1 VKKERTVSDTK
12 ARVED
17 RELARARVGWFGGNF
32 HNDFEDARQE
42 WKRLLAEALGTFV
55 LVLVAA
61 GGPAISAG
69 TGGTISRTALAIA
82 PGLVVMA
89 LIYALADLSGAH
101 FNPAVTFAFALRRD
115 FPWNRV
121 PGYMAAQVVGAVAA
135 AGSMAAL
142 VGWNASTLGVTVPA
156 PQVPH
161 MPALLIETVLTAIL
175 VVVVLGTASGAKIVG
190 HNAAIAVGAFIAVAG
205 LIAGPATGASMNP
218 ARSLGPDLIRLQ
230 FATTW
235 IYIVGPLLGA
245 AIGVL
250 IARLLRRHRS
260 EEEIAAAQ
268 GSVGMSGVAAPGE
281 RRPRA

>member
-1 VKKERTVSDTK
+1 MSDTE
-12 ARVED
+12 ARPED
-17 RELARARVGWFGGNF
+17 RELVPPRLGWFGSNF
-32 HNDFEDARQE
+32 RNGFEEVREE
-42 WKRLLAEALGTFV
+42 WKRLLAEAFGTFV

-69 TGGTISRTALAIA
+69 TGGSISRTALAIA

-89 LIYALADLSGAH
+89 LIYTLADLSGAH

-115 FPWNRV
+115 FPWRRV
-121 PGYMAAQVVGAVAA
+121 PGYMAAQVTGAVIA
-135 AGSMAAL
+135 AGSIAML
-142 VGWNASTLGVTVPA
+142 LGWNARTLGVTVPA

-161 MPALLIETVLTAIL
+161 MAALLIETVLTAIF

-205 LIAGPATGASMNP
+205 LIVGPATGGSMNP
-218 ARSLGPDLIRLQ
+218 ARSLAPDLIRLQ

-235 IYIVGPLLGA
+235 IYVVGPLLGA
-245 AIGVL
+245 ALGVL

-260 EEEIAAAQ
+260 EAEIAAAQ
-268 GSVGMSGVAAPGE
+268 GSVGTSGVAAPGE
-281 RRPRA
+281 RRVRA